1 MVKVAE
7 KRSLSAAARELF
19 LTQPAVSKQIQTLE
33 EFYGVQLLDR
43 SGRRI
48 RLTEAGEILYRHSL
62 DIIRIME
69 GINDSLSRASDGVRG
84 RLLIGAS
91 TVPGHYIL
99 PSYVGRF
106 KKYYPDVKIALE
118 IGDSAAMVDK
128 LLEQKLDIAVV
139 GAPVKNRK
147 LISQLFVKDEL
158 KLIVPRNHAFASRKT
173 VPVAQIMEEN
183 LVWRVRGSGTRAV
196 SEDRLAEF
204 GVNLEKLNVVL
215 ELGSTE
221 AVITAV
227 EEGLGIA
234 MVSNWA
240 IKKSEELGRI
250 CSLDLEDL
258 DLHRNLYIVYPRQK
272 IYSRAVQVFLQQILE
287 PAPPVIPKESR
298 GE

>member
-1 MVKVAE
+1 MAE

-69 GINDSLSRASDGVRG
+69 GINDALSRASDEVRG

-99 PSYVGRF
+99 PSYIGLF
-106 KKYYPDVKIALE
+106 KKYYPDVKITLE
-118 IGDSAAMVDK
+118 IGDSAVMVDK

-173 VPVAQIMEEN
+173 VPVPEIMEEN

-196 SEDRLAEF
+196 SEDRLAES
-204 GVNLEKLNVVL
+204 GVNLEKLNIVL

-234 MVSNWA
+234 LVSNWA

-250 CSLDLEDL
+250 CSLDREDL
-258 DLHRNLYIVYPRQK
+258 DLHRNLYLVYPRQK

-287 PAPPVIPKESR
+287 SAPPVIPKESR